1 MRNNNNVNSNFPV
14 LLLLGVLLLTVGISG
29 IMVFINRSDPAM
41 STASTVASTTGTTDP
56 TADASTEE
64 ASDAASMEAS
74 VSPLPERGESSP
86 ELDAARS
93 STSTAVIGQLPRSL
107 PVEGEEPL
115 SAEGSESAAE
125 QVTLIDRESLL
136 EQRNR
141 EQRGIGHLTGVSEL
155 PPDSGVTYEQIW
167 AQFAQGG
174 EAMRFDAAYNA
185 VETESNQIVDNIYVE
200 MTRMRA
206 GNGSEEVLLEFLSD
220 LESIDVTSFAQSE
233 KLLVRR
239 SAYYLDWQNVCVAQ
253 YAEDFARG
261 YEEGD
266 ADAMRIALERT
277 SEVYRQMAYETD
289 YRFQVVNTR

>member
-1 MRNNNNVNSNFPV
+1 M

-41 STASTVASTTGTTDP
+41 HTASAVASTTGTDP

-64 ASDAASMEAS
+64 AADAASMEAS
-74 VSPLPERGESSP
+74 VSPLPERVESQP
-86 ELDAARS
+86 ALDAARS
-93 STSTAVIGQLPRSL
+93 STSTTVIGQLPRSL

-115 SAEGSESAAE
+115 PAEGSESAAE
-125 QVTLIDRESLL
+125 QVTLVDRESLL
-136 EQRNR
+136 EQRDS
-141 EQRGIGHLTGVSEL
+141 QLRGIGHLTGVSDL

-167 AQFAQGG
+167 AQFASGG
-174 EAMRFDAAYNA
+174 DAMRYDAAYNA

-206 GNGSEEVLLEFLSD
+206 GNGSEEALLEFLSD
-220 LESIDVTSFAQSE
+220 LESIDVTSFARSE

-239 SAYYLDWQNVCVAQ
+239 SVYYLDWQNVCVAQ